1 MLLRP
6 VTFPTAW
13 KRVAATWWLIRTFMK
28 CLRRKK
34 KGSALITPM
43 DGTNFRHNIA
53 VGSPT
58 VDPHN
63 QKKVGKNPTKGL
75 WRSADSI
82 SRWPSQHP
90 LKKTLSATVPFPI
103 RIFFLWFQ
111 IWLLCLTHFLF
122 FYVYPSGLPIA
133 SNQCRIPPQFS
144 WTETLWGVYLN
155 WSRFR
160 VFQCQFPGWNDFQCE
175 FSANIHQVV
184 PWLDAHNHL
193 AFNSIITA
201 NPGVNRNRNDETS
214 RSIEIQR

>member
-63 QKKVGKNPTKGL
+63 QKKWEKIQPKGCGDPQIQFRGDRVNIHSKK
-75 WRSADSI
+75 RS
-82 SRWPSQHP
+82 
-90 LKKTLSATVPFPI
+90 L
-103 RIFFLWFQ
+103 
-111 IWLLCLTHFLF
+111 
-122 FYVYPSGLPIA
+122 
-133 SNQCRIPPQFS
+133 PQFH
-144 WTETLWGVYLN
+144 
-155 WSRFR
+155 SR
-160 VFQCQFPGWNDFQCE
+160 
-175 FSANIHQVV
+175 
-184 PWLDAHNHL
+184 
-193 AFNSIITA
+193 
-201 NPGVNRNRNDETS
+201 
-214 RSIEIQR
+214 